1 MRSDFP
7 TANEMLK
14 YPGTRRHSDT
24 CALKRPQRV
33 SGGAAL
39 VLLATLT
46 LLSSC
51 KTARKTTPELSRLEG
66 KRVALVEV
74 EGEET
79 SRKITEVALVNQLI
93 KNGSFILISKQEI
106 ELARKAPEQDPL
118 DWKGISRRA
127 GADYALK
134 TKVLKFDADVHEGY
148 SEEIVDDS
156 QMAEERGEE
165 GRRVKRLY
173 KVKAMR
179 GAVQFQMDFTGVSEG
194 LSQESRSG
202 IAEASEEV
210 KVEWNRAATHLPPK
224 LRFLETLSNRAF
236 EDFFK
241 KYQ

>member
-1 MRSDFP
+1 MQ
-7 TANEMLK
+7 
-14 YPGTRRHSDT
+14 RHSST
-24 CALKRPQRV
+24 RLHSIFHSLRLPNWV
-33 SGGAAL
+33 NGGATL
-39 VLLATLT
+39 VFLLIVTILGG
-46 LLSSC
+46 C

-79 SRKITEVALVNQLI
+79 SRKIAEVALVNQLI

-106 ELARKAPEQDPL
+106 ELARKAPEQDPM

-173 KVKAMR
+173 KVKAMK

-194 LSQESRSG
+194 SLQESRSG